1 MVVQR
6 LNKPA
11 GRNSLPFAD
20 SAAHRAIFDL
30 SGKSAVVTGAG
41 SGFGRTFSLTLA
53 AFGAM
58 VFCIDRDIEAA
69 SSTVAMIANSG
80 GRSSAHCVDVQQD
93 ISVREFANEL
103 LEAETSLDILINNA
117 GVTAAPARVHE
128 TDDESWDMVID
139 VSLNGAFRCA
149 RALLP
154 LMMARGGSIINI
166 SSIMGLTGFYPGF
179 PAISASY
186 NSAKAALDGLTRQIA
201 AEYAA
206 NNIRCNAI
214 APGWHQGTNLGVSR
228 RAASSTETVR
238 AFDQAVVSGIPMKRK
253 GSPEDLRGL
262 IVLLASDASAYITGQ
277 VFVQDGGWTAV

>member
-1 MVVQR
+1 M
-6 LNKPA
+6 
-11 GRNSLPFAD
+11 SFAD
-20 SAAHRAIFDL
+20 PAAHRAIFDL
-30 SGKSAVVTGAG
+30 SGKRAVVTGAG

-53 AFGAM
+53 AFGAT
-58 VFCIDRDIEAA
+58 VFCVDRDIEAA
-69 SSTVAMIANSG
+69 NSTVAMIVNSG
-80 GRSSAHCVDVQQD
+80 GRSSAHCVDVRQD

-117 GVTAAPARVHE
+117 GVTAAPARVHD
-128 TDDESWDMVID
+128 TDDESWDKVID

-154 LMMARGGSIINI
+154 LMMARGGSVINI
-166 SSIMGLTGFYPGF
+166 SSIMGQTGFYPGF
-179 PAISASY
+179 PAISAGY

-206 NNIRCNAI
+206 NNIRCNAV
-214 APGWHQGTNLGVSR
+214 APGWHQGTNLGASR
-228 RAASSTETVR
+228 RAASSAETVR